1 MDGVESSVNGV
12 VIQNMILRRAAK
24 ECIRFRYFVTNS
36 VVRLCDIRY
45 CGVEDFQLGSKGE
58 NGEGVCEYWFDRKLQ
73 QPPGVAC
80 RAYPLFLLVVTCLV
94 SGRYVVR
101 SPRVLPVGTFVGA
114 PVNLH
119 TP

>member
-1 MDGVESSVNGV
+1 MDGVKSSVNGV

-58 NGEGVCEYWFDRKLQ
+58 NGEGVCEY
-73 QPPGVAC
+73 
-80 RAYPLFLLVVTCLV
+80 
-94 SGRYVVR
+94 
-101 SPRVLPVGTFVGA
+101 
-114 PVNLH
+114 
-119 TP
+119 

>member
-1 MDGVESSVNGV
+1 MDGIQSSINGV

-58 NGEGVCEYWFDRKLQ
+58 NGEGVCEYVFVSLCCCDWVLLL
-73 QPPGVAC
+73 
-80 RAYPLFLLVVTCLV
+80 PLENCADVSVT
-94 SGRYVVR
+94 YD
-101 SPRVLPVGTFVGA
+101 
-114 PVNLH
+114 
-119 TP
+119 